1 MSVMTK
7 AVPTPAARWRA
18 TGAALL
24 AMGVIAGCAARG
36 VREPLIGASEAA
48 RSGGVAARL
57 GGHPV
62 RVAVADGSGGGEA
75 CGDGGWRLADPAGR
89 VLAAGA
95 GCGGVRLQGEGG
107 RVRVVAP
114 GGATLAERAT
124 LRPDHPDSTVR
135 WGGRRYRGELEVV
148 AAARGLVVVNRLGLE
163 DYLRGV
169 LPLEIGGRDP
179 RDRAAVEAQA
189 VAARSYAAARIGAN
203 AARPFDLVATTAD
216 QVYGGR
222 DVERPETD
230 AAVRSTYGL
239 VLTFADAI
247 ASTPY
252 HADGGAV
259 TASPDEVF
267 WRQAPSPY
275 LRPVDDRAPDGRCWC
290 DVRGRA
296 PWERRFTATALAALL
311 ARHGAPGGERVAAG
325 GTIRAVRIAGR
336 GPSGRVTRLEIETDG
351 GRVLL
356 RGNDIRYA
364 LRTGG
369 EILPST
375 AFELVVEGSGGAV
388 TAITVRGTG
397 AGHGVGM
404 SQWGAIGRAR
414 AGQDARTILAAYY
427 PGTRLA
433 PLQ

>member
-1 MSVMTK
+1 MRRTGVPRRAIG
-7 AVPTPAARWRA
+7 AVLLA
-18 TGAALL
+18 TG
-24 AMGVIAGCAARG
+24 VVAGCAAHG
-36 VREPLIGASEAA
+36 AREPVIGASAAAYSGAAAA
-48 RSGGVAARL
+48 RMGGQ
-57 GGHPV
+57 PV
-62 RVAVADGSGGGEA
+62 RVAVADGSAGGEA
-75 CGDGGWRLADPAGR
+75 CAGGGWRLVEPSGR
-89 VLAAGA
+89 VLAAGSD
-95 GCGGVRLQGEGG
+95 CGGVRVSGEGR
-107 RVRVVAP
+107 RVRIVVP
-114 GGATLAERAT
+114 GGGVTVAERAT
-124 LRPDHPDSTVR
+124 IRPDHPDSAVR
-135 WGGRRYRGELEVV
+135 WAGRRYRGEVELV
-148 AAARGLVVVNRLGLE
+148 AGGRGLTVVNRVGLE

-189 VAARSYAAARIGAN
+189 VAARSYAASRMAAN
-203 AARPFDLVATTAD
+203 ASRAFDLVATTAD

-259 TASPDEVF
+259 TAAPDEVF

-296 PWERRFTATALAALL
+296 PWERRFTASDLAMLL
-311 ARHGAPGGERVAAG
+311 DRSVAQGGERTAASG
-325 GTIRAVRIAGR
+325 AIRDVRVAGR

-364 LRTGG
+364 LRTRG

-375 AFELVVEGSGGAV
+375 AFELTVEMRGGAV
-388 TAITVRGTG
+388 AAIGIRGTG